1 MDAQALCG
9 TARLL
14 WIRSPMSEPL
24 TYLVIPAGG
33 RGLRMGGGVPK
44 QFREWHGRPL
54 LLATLEAFFQPGM
67 PPLAGVALAVPP
79 DRLEEVA
86 GWSLPC
92 PLQVVCGGE
101 SRQDSVAAAL
111 RALPDDPQAAVLI
124 HDGVRPFPP
133 AGPIR
138 AALEAL
144 DSWDGALL
152 GEPSTDT
159 LKRVAPGGQVLGTEP
174 REALYRAQT
183 PQVAR
188 LGTWRKAFQA
198 AQDSGTQATDDVALL
213 ESLGLRVLMIES
225 PASNLK
231 VTTPEDWARLT
242 PQGVVSR
249 PTISEL

>member
-1 MDAQALCG
+1 MPE
-9 TARLL
+9 
-14 WIRSPMSEPL
+14 RS

-67 PPLAGVALAVPP
+67 PTLAGVALAVPP
-79 DRLEEVA
+79 GRIEEVGA
-86 GWSLPC
+86 WSLPC
-92 PLQVVCGGE
+92 PLHVVVGGE

-111 RALPDDPQAAVLI
+111 AALPDDPEAAVLI

-133 AGPIR
+133 VAPIQS
-138 AALEAL
+138 ALEAL
-144 DSWDGALL
+144 TTWDGALL

-159 LKRVAPGGQVLGTEP
+159 LKRVGPEGQVLGTEP
-174 REALYRAQT
+174 RETLYRAQT

-188 LGTWRKAFQA
+188 LATWRSAFRA
-198 AQDSGTQATDDVALL
+198 AHEAGIQATDDVALL
-213 ESLGLRVLMIES
+213 ERLGLRVLMVVS

-231 VTTPEDWARLT
+231 VTTPEDWARLA